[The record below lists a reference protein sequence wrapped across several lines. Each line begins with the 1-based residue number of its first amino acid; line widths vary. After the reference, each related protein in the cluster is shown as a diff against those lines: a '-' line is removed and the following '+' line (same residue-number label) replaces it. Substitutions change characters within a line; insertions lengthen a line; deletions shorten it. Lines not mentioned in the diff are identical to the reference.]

1 MSLFLT
7 NKHKRPVKMTTN
19 LRIFILIT
27 AIILGACASPQKD
40 TPVETVDKTAPEHE
54 VFSKAEE
61 SFHRRDY
68 SQALESYNDYLSGSP
83 DGPYAPA
90 ALMKEGTIYTESGK
104 YSTARNIYQY
114 LINRYPDSPLVPDA
128 RVAILSTYYKEGDY
142 DKVIRRTESV
152 LKNLA
157 SEDHIFITYI
167 LCGDAYMAAGSPIN
181 AVYFYITACKERF
194 RTVPCPMLATPFGRE
209 DMSAKIKRTVSRL
222 SSADIKTLMERLNDD
237 PAAAGYIMYM
247 AGASR
252 AGDGRHE
259 EAVNILSEFVRLF
272 PHHKNAQ
279 HAKQLMEQYEIPG
292 YYEIGDQYTIGCL
305 LPLSGKYK
313 IYGEKALKG
322 IQLAVSQLGP
332 RIGQAPINIL
342 VEDTQS
348 DPNRTVMAVRKLFN
362 DHAAAIIGPFVTA
375 EAAAVE
381 AQEKQIP
388 IITLTQKDKIT
399 DIGDYVF
406 RNFITPRMQVKT
418 IVSYAVDRLGI
429 YRFAVLYPD
438 NKYGTAFM
446 NYFQDQVMSYGGE
459 VVATASYN
467 PGATDF
473 AGPIRNIKSG
483 PWPDAIFIPDDPH
496 RVGLII
502 PQLAFH
508 DITRVQLLGTN
519 LWNSRVLISR
529 ARQFVRGAV
538 FPEGFFANS
547 SSEEVSHF
555 TSIFR
560 DTYNKKPGF
569 VEALAYD
576 TARIIF
582 HILDQSGDRIRF
594 TSELKDELARLQDF
608 QGVTGLT
615 SFDSNGEA
623 HKKLY
628 LLRVEGGGFVDI
640 GDF

>member
-1 MSLFLT
+1 M
-7 NKHKRPVKMTTN
+7 KMTTN
-19 LRIFILIT
+19 YKIFILI
-27 AIILGACASPQKD
+27 AVFFLGACASSQNG
-40 TPVETVDKTAPEHE
+40 TPVETVDKTDSDHE
-54 VFSKAEE
+54 AFSKAEE
-61 SFHRRDY
+61 SFHKRDY
-68 SQALESYNDYLSGSP
+68 SQALENYNDYLSEFP
-83 DGPYAPA
+83 DGPFAPS

-104 YSTARNIYQY
+104 YTKARNIYQY
-114 LINRYPDSPLVPDA
+114 LINRYPGSPLVSDA
-128 RVAILSTYYKEGDY
+128 RVAILSTFYKQGDY
-142 DKVIRRTESV
+142 NRVIRRADSI

-157 SEDHIFITYI
+157 SADHIFITHVS
-167 LCGDAYMAAGSPIN
+167 CGDAYMAMGSPLN

-209 DMSAKIKRTVSRL
+209 DMSVKIKRAVNRL
-222 SSADIKTLMERLNDD
+222 SSADIKALMERLNDD
-237 PAAAGYIMYM
+237 SAAGYIMYM

-259 EAVNILSEFVRLF
+259 EAVNILSEFIRLF
-272 PHHKNAQ
+272 PQHKNVQ
-279 HAKQLMEQYEIPG
+279 HAKHLMEQFEIPG

-332 RIGQAPINIL
+332 QIGQAPINIL
-342 VEDTQS
+342 VEDTES

-362 DHAAAIIGPFVTA
+362 EHAAAIIGPFVTA
-375 EAAAVE
+375 EDAAVE
-381 AQEKQIP
+381 AQEKKIP

-406 RNFITPRMQVKT
+406 RNFVTPRMQVKT
-418 IVSYAVDRLGI
+418 IVSYAIDSLGLH
-429 YRFAVLYPD
+429 RFAILYPD
-438 NKYGTAFM
+438 KKYGTAFM
-446 NYFQDQVMSYGGE
+446 DIFQDQVMSYGGE
-459 VVATASYN
+459 VVAIEPYN

-483 PWPDAIFIPDDPH
+483 IRPDAIFIPDDPH
-496 RVGLII
+496 KVGLII

-508 DITRVQLLGTN
+508 DITNVQLFGTN

-547 SSEEVSHF
+547 SSEEVSYF
-555 TSIFR
+555 TDIFQ

-569 VEALAYD
+569 IEALAYD

-582 HILDQSGDRIRF
+582 HILDQSGDRIQF
-594 TSELKDELARLQDF
+594 TNELKDELARLQDF

-615 SFDSNGEA
+615 SFDNNGEA

-628 LLRVEGGGFVDI
+628 LLRVEGNGFVDI